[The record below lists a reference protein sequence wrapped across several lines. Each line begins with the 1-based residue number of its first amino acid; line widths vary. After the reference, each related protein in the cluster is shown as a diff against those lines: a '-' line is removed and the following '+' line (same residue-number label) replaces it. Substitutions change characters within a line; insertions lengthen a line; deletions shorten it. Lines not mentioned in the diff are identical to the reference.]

1 MSGRCTWR
9 WRAAAAGARAR
20 RRYVRSQAALR
31 DAHSDLAALHFANF
45 LHDADDTDTSEAQEP
60 GKFVLCYLC
69 SWIFV

>member
-20 RRYVRSQAALR
+20 RRYVRVQSALR

-45 LHDADDTDTSEAQEP
+45 LHESDDTDTSEAQEL
-60 GKFVLCYLC
+60 GRF
-69 SWIFV
+69 